1 MGSYNTLKEL
11 DRKTRKGV
19 QGALFQD
26 EVFLG
31 AIDCRDSLFASRR
44 TKLILTDQR
53 ILTFKRG
60 FLRQKTKDYDRN
72 RISNIEFSKG
82 ILSRKISLNGSG
94 FTESWYVDYS
104 TGQQF
109 ATAARSKS
117 KQRVITEDNEA
128 EENMQATKR
137 GGKAQL
143 AETEP
148 ELLDSEEAKEE
159 AWRDDFHYGAAA
171 ALGLTIIGGAVG
183 VSQLLTLGLLA
194 VPVFLFLDIRYIRL
208 VSLWKPNTILYV
220 LGGLFLA
227 IVTVPL
233 YLYRRNKTIGL

>member
-1 MGSYNTLKEL
+1 MGSYNTIEEL
-11 DRKTRKGV
+11 DRKTQKGV

-31 AIDCRDSLFASRR
+31 AIDCRDSLFPSRR

-60 FLRQKTKDYDRN
+60 FLRQKTKDYDRD

-82 ILSRKISLNGSG
+82 ILYRKLSVNGSG

-117 KQRVITEDNEA
+117 EQRVIPEASGTEEST
-128 EENMQATKR
+128 QATEM
-137 GGKAQL
+137 GDKAQFT
-143 AETEP
+143 ETEP
-148 ELLDSEEAKEE
+148 ELLDPEEAKEE

-194 VPVFLFLDIRYIRL
+194 VPVFLFLDIRYVRL

-220 LGGLFLA
+220 LGGFLLA

-233 YLYRRNKTIGL
+233 YLYRRSKTIGL

>member
-1 MGSYNTLKEL
+1 MGSYSTLEEL
-11 DRKTRKGV
+11 DRKTQKGV

-31 AIDCRDSLFASRR
+31 AIDCRDSILPSRR

-53 ILTFKRG
+53 ILSFKRG
-60 FLRQKTKDYDRN
+60 FLRQKTKDFDRD

-82 ILSRKISLNGSG
+82 ILFRKLSLNGSG
-94 FTESWYVDYS
+94 FAESWYVDYS

-117 KQRVITEDNEA
+117 EQRVIPTSNGTEETAQTTGMGGEA
-128 EENMQATKR
+128 QGTEI
-137 GGKAQL
+137 
-143 AETEP
+143 EP
-148 ELLDSEEAKEE
+148 ELLDPEEAKEE

-171 ALGLTIIGGAVG
+171 ALGLFLIGVAVG
-183 VSQLLTLGLLA
+183 VSALVTLGLLA
-194 VPVFLFLDIRYIRL
+194 TPVFLFLDIRYVRL
-208 VSLWKPNTILYV
+208 VSPWKPNTILYV
-220 LGGLFLA
+220 LGGFFLA

>member
-1 MGSYNTLKEL
+1 M
-11 DRKTRKGV
+11 
-19 QGALFQD
+19 
-26 EVFLG
+26 
-31 AIDCRDSLFASRR
+31 
-44 TKLILTDQR
+44 TDQR

-60 FLRQKTKDYDRN
+60 FLRQKTKDYDRG

-82 ILSRKISLNGSG
+82 IIFRKLSLNGSG
-94 FTESWYVDYS
+94 FAESWYVDYS

-117 KQRVITEDNEA
+117 QQRVIPEVSGTEDSV
-128 EENMQATKR
+128 QATGM
-137 GGKAQL
+137 GGEAQVP
-143 AETEP
+143 ETEP
-148 ELLDSEEAKEE
+148 ELLDPEEAKEE

-171 ALGLTIIGGAVG
+171 ALGLAIIGTAID

-194 VPVFLFLDIRYIRL
+194 VPLFLFLDIRYVRL
-208 VSLWKPNTILYV
+208 VSSWKPNTILYV